1 MQTRAVNSRKVSIA
15 SSHRTGHID
24 HCLDRTGT
32 LLSHET
38 RRLEVCFESFDY
50 LSMIFSSYLIT
61 FNTNVDVFGLD
72 LIEQSQN
79 AIAADNL
86 TIKVV
91 WLEGLQ
97 LHEAIVTIQV
107 DLLLFYKLL
116 KAGLFN
122 VLWWRVHLT
131 FGLSIAASEEIS
143 IHI

>member
-1 MQTRAVNSRKVSIA
+1 MQTRAVNSRKISIT

-24 HCLDRTGT
+24 HCLDRIGT
-32 LLSHET
+32 LCSHDT
-38 RRLEVCFESFDY
+38 RRLEVGFESFDY

-61 FNTNVDVFGLD
+61 LYTNVDVFGLD

-107 DLLLFYKLL
+107 DLLLFYKLF

-131 FGLSIAASEEIS
+131 FGLTIAASEEIS